1 MKNTKKIIS
10 SVLIGIFAL
19 GFSGCNLV
27 SKTPEAIAKS
37 TVATV
42 NGEKITR
49 GELDTS
55 SLYLQQIAQMKAQ
68 NPNFEKDDSNKE
80 QIKTLKSQ
88 VLEQMITEKIVIGQA
103 KRLNINLTDPKID
116 EKVQKDLDDIKN
128 NFLDDQKKFDQK
140 KFDEALKQAGYTE
153 KGLKQDIKNRNIQ
166 QEVYDKV
173 TENVKID
180 DAKAKEYYGMNQMKY
195 TEKPD
200 MIKLAH
206 ILVKTEDEAKKV
218 VERLKNGEDFG
229 KLAKELSTDDGS
241 KDKNGEYEVPY
252 VGSGF
257 DQTFMN
263 TAIAQKEGEISKP
276 IQTQFGFHV
285 IKTIKKTE
293 YPVKPF
299 DTVKEEIKKTVEQ
312 DEKEKTFNAEL
323 EKWKKDAKTE
333 TKKYEKNL
341 M

>member
-10 SVLIGIFAL
+10 SILVGIFAL

-49 GELDTS
+49 GEVDSS
-55 SLYLQQIAQMKAQ
+55 SLYLQQIAQAKAQ
-68 NPNFEKDDSNKE
+68 NANFGKDDSSNE
-80 QIKTLKSQ
+80 QIKSIKSQ
-88 VLEQMITEKIVIGQA
+88 VLEQMITEKVVLLQA
-103 KRLNINLTDPKID
+103 KALNVNLDDPKIA
-116 EKVQKDLDDIKN
+116 EKTQKDFDDIKKT
-128 NFLDDQKKFDQK
+128 FADDTKFAD
-140 KFDEALKQAGYTE
+140 ALKQAGYTE
-153 KGLKQDIKNRNIQ
+153 SSLKVDIKNRNLQ
-166 QEVYDKV
+166 QQIYDKV

-180 DAKAKEYYGMNQMKY
+180 DTKAKEYYNMNQMKY

-200 MIKLAH
+200 TIKLAH

-218 VERLKNGEDFG
+218 LERLKNGEDFG
-229 KLAKELSTDDGS
+229 KLAKELSTDEGS

-252 VGSGF
+252 VNSGF
-257 DQTFMN
+257 DQTFMSA
-263 TAIAQKEGEISKP
+263 AIALKEGEISKP

-312 DEKEKTFNAEL
+312 EEKDKTFNTEL
-323 EKWKKDAKTE
+323 EKWKKAAKIETE
-333 TKKYEKNL
+333 KYAKNL
-341 M
+341 I